1 MFRKTLLTVGAL
13 SALFANHLFAQ
24 TPDSEGL
31 MSGEPAEVT
40 LVRERVSFVKAFYP
54 LSADQT
60 ARLEKE
66 LGGRIDANREY
77 MKRNELMIRR
87 RTTAIAAVLPQDRN
101 MPVEKLESLRT
112 QYQDEIY
119 RLREAAPLSL
129 TSAVQMAED
138 MLDADARKTGRK
150 KIEAYFS
157 KQLKGAS
164 IDPAHMD
171 RLILEPVPM
180 LDITQNEGINI
191 TQDKL
196 MGTQASDHTTP
207 EKLAADR
214 PSVKELA
221 EARAAAMKAKTE
233 AAKRALSAGH
243 EGHDHGEEPPA
254 ASNRALLKAD
264 LDAPPLAEWEG
275 AYQTWATNYEFTA
288 EQKSAAEAIYN
299 SCMTQAEARKK
310 SVDTDLEKARA
321 MTDGPER
328 ERAIAI
334 AKQPLDSIF
343 SQMKMRIDSVAS
355 IEQRE
360 RYKSTEA
367 KSDKPADAKG

>member
-1 MFRKTLLTVGAL
+1 
-13 SALFANHLFAQ
+13 
-24 TPDSEGL
+24 
-31 MSGEPAEVT
+31 AEVT
-40 LVRERVSFVKAFYP
+40 LIKERVSFVKAFYP
-54 LSADQT
+54 LSDDQA

-66 LGGRIDANREY
+66 LGGRVDANKEY
-77 MKRNELMIRR
+77 MRRNELMIRR

-101 MPVEKLESLRT
+101 MPVEKLESLRN
-112 QYQDEIY
+112 QYQNEIY

-138 MLDADARKTGRK
+138 MLDAEARKTGRK

-157 KQLKGAS
+157 KQLKGAA

-196 MGTQASDHTTP
+196 MGAQASEHTSP
-207 EKLAADR
+207 EKLAVDR

-221 EARAAAMKAKTE
+221 EAREAAMKAKLD
-233 AAKRALSAGH
+233 AAKRAQATGH
-243 EGHDHGEEPPA
+243 EGHDHGEAPPA
-254 ASNRALLKAD
+254 ASNRALMKVD
-264 LDAPPLAEWEG
+264 LDAPPLSDWEA
-275 AYQTWATNYEFTA
+275 AYQTWSTNYEFTP
-288 EQKSAAEAIYN
+288 EQKSAAQAIFN
-299 SCMTQAEARKK
+299 SCMTQAEARNKTVQ
-310 SVDTDLEKARA
+310 SDLDKARS

-328 ERAIAI
+328 ERAIQV
-334 AKQPLDSIF
+334 AKQPLDAIF

-360 RYKSTEA
+360 RFKAAEA
-367 KSDKPADAKG
+367 KSEKPADAKG